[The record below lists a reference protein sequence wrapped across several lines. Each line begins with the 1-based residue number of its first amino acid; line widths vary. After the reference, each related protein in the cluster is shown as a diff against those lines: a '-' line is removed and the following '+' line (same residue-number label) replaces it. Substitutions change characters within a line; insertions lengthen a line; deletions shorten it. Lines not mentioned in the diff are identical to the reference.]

1 MGALRF
7 RLFGIP
13 VVVTPSFW
21 FLTLF
26 LQFSELG
33 HPERLAMWVGVV
45 FSGVLLHEL
54 GHAVV
59 VRAFGFSP
67 SIELYGMG
75 GLTAW
80 SMTKG
85 TAPSPWK
92 RLAVS
97 LAGPL
102 AGIAFGLGTL
112 GIALGSGMSFD
123 GIWSRATHA
132 EYLVASVLWVNAG
145 WGLLNLIPVYPLDGG
160 QVMASLFDLVSPG
173 NGRTWALRVTVG
185 IGGVVCLLALYAHAT
200 FGAAMAAYFV
210 FQAVMGLR
218 GQGAAGAESALT
230 ARLAQARAA
239 LDARDF
245 PTARVLAEGVR
256 SEAKTSAVQLQA
268 IELLAWTAV
277 ATQDYA
283 RAAELLGAY
292 PEGAEVDPL
301 LSGIVDFE
309 NGHFENAVAAFARE
323 FSRRPGAEVAAR
335 LCEALLRA
343 HEWDRL
349 FEAMSEPR
357 IDGLLTDDVYAALV
371 SEAHGESGYRA
382 SAKLGERLF
391 ARTQSG
397 RDAFNVAC
405 SLARAEQLD
414 DALSWLRRANAA
426 GGLTRALLEADED
439 LGALRRRFDWAGFV
453 AEVPEAPPA
462 GAEPRGA

>member
-1 MGALRF
+1 
-7 RLFGIP
+7 
-13 VVVTPSFW
+13 
-21 FLTLF
+21 
-26 LQFSELG
+26 
-33 HPERLAMWVGVV
+33 
-45 FSGVLLHEL
+45 
-54 GHAVV
+54 
-59 VRAFGFSP
+59 
-67 SIELYGMG
+67 
-75 GLTAW
+75 
-80 SMTKG
+80 
-85 TAPSPWK
+85 
-92 RLAVS
+92 
-97 LAGPL
+97 
-102 AGIAFGLGTL
+102 
-112 GIALGSGMSFD
+112 
-123 GIWSRATHA
+123 
-132 EYLVASVLWVNAG
+132 
-145 WGLLNLIPVYPLDGG
+145 
-160 QVMASLFDLVSPG
+160 VSPG

-185 IGGVVCLLALYAHAT
+185 IGSIVCLFALYAHAT
-200 FGAAMAAYFV
+200 FGAAMAGYFV

-218 GQGAAGAESALT
+218 GQGAAGAESALA

-245 PTARVLAEGVR
+245 ATARVLAEGVR
-256 SEAKTSAVQLQA
+256 SEAKTSAVHLQA

-283 RAAELLGAY
+283 RAAELLGAS
-292 PEGAEVDPL
+292 PDGVEIDPL

-343 HEWDRL
+343 HEWERL
-349 FEAMSEPR
+349 LEAMSEPR

-371 SEAHGESGYRA
+371 SEAHGEAGYRA

-453 AEVPEAPPA
+453 AEVPEAAPVD
-462 GAEPRGA
+462 AEPRGA